1 MPQAALHEALAAAG
15 LGPAP
20 IRDQVAAAKLP
31 SPRMDLEFRRDDLTG
46 EQTRA
51 LIARHL
57 AGMRAHSPAES
68 VHALEADKLRS
79 PEIRFWSVWSGGQI
93 VGCGALKRL
102 DARRGE
108 LKSMRVADA
117 FLGRGVGRAI
127 LQHLVAEARAMGM
140 TSLWLETGS
149 APAFEPALRL
159 YESAGFSRCGPFDGY
174 VEDPFS
180 VFMTRA
186 I

>member
-1 MPQAALHEALAAAG
+1 
-15 LGPAP
+15 
-20 IRDQVAAAKLP
+20 
-31 SPRMDLEFRRDDLTG
+31 MDLRFRLDDLMG

-57 AGMRAHSPAES
+57 AGMRASSPAES
-68 VHALEADKLRS
+68 VHALEIEKLRS
-79 PEIRFWSVWSGGQI
+79 PDITFWSVWTGDQI
-93 VGCGALKRL
+93 AGCGALKRL

-127 LQHLVAEARAMGM
+127 LEHLIAEARTRGM
-140 TSLWLETGS
+140 ETLWLETGS
-149 APAFEPALRL
+149 SPPFIPALRL
-159 YESAGFSRCGPFDGY
+159 YESAGFVRCGPFDGY

-180 VFMTRA
+180 VFMTRV